1 MATLHQLRCF
11 LATVEHGSFTRAAE
25 SLGLAQPSLSEQI
38 RGSLHAAIEVENVE
52 TALEVAAVGV
62 ADTVTAR
69 GALRRQHGRVAAPL
83 YSTSL
88 EPRLH
93 DHFAIVHRP
102 DVTLSRPIQAVIEMA
117 TRRMREVCAQ

>member
-1 MATLHQLRCF
+1 MNLQQLTYFREAVVQQSFSGAAKVLH
-11 LATVEHGSFTRAAE
+11 
-25 SLGLAQPSLSEQI
+25 LAQPSLSEQI

-52 TALEVAAVGV
+52 TALEVAALGI

-93 DHFAIVHRP
+93 DHFAIVYRP

>member
-52 TALEVAAVGV
+52 TALEVAA
-62 ADTVTAR
+62 DTVTAR

-93 DHFAIVHRP
+93 DHFAIVYRP

-117 TRRMREVCAQ
+117 TRRMREVCEQ

>member
-52 TALEVAAVGV
+52 TALEVAA
-62 ADTVTAR
+62 DTVTAR

-93 DHFAIVHRP
+93 DHFAIVYRP

>member
-1 MATLHQLRCF
+1 VTPAD
-11 LATVEHGSFTRAAE
+11 LAAAR
-25 SLGLAQPSLSEQI
+25 LVLSEATWGDDDYTRSRLRQAVQSVG
-38 RGSLHAAIEVENVE
+38 GSLHAAIEVENVE
-52 TALEVAAVGV
+52 TALEVAALGI

-69 GALRRQHGRVAAPL
+69 GALRPQHGRVAAPL

-93 DHFAIVHRP
+93 DHFAIVYRP

-117 TRRMREVCAQ
+117 TRRMREVCEQ

>member
-1 MATLHQLRCF
+1 LATLHQLRCF

-52 TALEVAAVGV
+52 TALEVAA
-62 ADTVTAR
+62 DTVTAR

-93 DHFAIVHRP
+93 DHFAIVYRP

-117 TRRMREVCAQ
+117 TRRMREVCEQ

>member
-1 MATLHQLRCF
+1 LATLHQLRCF

-52 TALEVAAVGV
+52 TALEVAA
-62 ADTVTAR
+62 DTVTAR

-93 DHFAIVHRP
+93 DHFAIVYRP

>member
-25 SLGLAQPSLSEQI
+25 SLGLAQPSLYEQI

-52 TALEVAAVGV
+52 TALEVA

-93 DHFAIVHRP
+93 DHFAIVYRP